1 MRTRRL
7 PFPLLADLKAAQGR
21 DLRKDLVAGLTT
33 AVLLVPQGMAYAL
46 LIGLPPVAGLY
57 AALVA
62 PLGYALLG
70 SSRELSVGPVALDSL
85 LVLSALSSFAS
96 VSPDAYAALAAT
108 LALLVAA
115 FQVLLGALRLGA
127 LVTLLSQPVLSGF
140 TSAAA
145 LLIATSQLP
154 HLLGLRSIQGTN
166 FIEMVSQLAPEFGRA
181 DAATMLIGAVSIAL
195 LVLQKRFAPRAPG
208 ALFVLFATTLLA
220 NVPSFRGE
228 LSLVGAM
235 PEELPRFTLPPLDA
249 ALLSQLLPSAF
260 LIAMVGFVES
270 IAVARLYAKKGKYP
284 LYADREFLAL
294 GAANAFAG
302 FFQGYPV
309 AGGLSRTAV
318 NAQAGARTGLSAVVT
333 SVAVLAALLFL
344 TPLLSN
350 IPQAALAAI
359 IVTAVFSLVE
369 LRQVRERFRVQKS
382 EGILLVFSFLA
393 TLGFGIMTGLIAG
406 TLASLVWFLW
416 RTTRPHL
423 AVLGRV
429 PGTQLFRNVKRY
441 RGLVTYEGVLILR
454 LDAQLYFANAEY
466 FRDQLA
472 KLEAAA
478 PLPPQLILLDASA
491 INHIDSSAAELLE
504 ELDSE
509 YEARQIR
516 FFLAG
521 VKGPVRDVLERTGL
535 MEKRR
540 NEYGY
545 VSVHEALEAYW
556 GSGQSPHRP
565 SRTLGTAAGL

>member
-7 PFPLLADLKAAQGR
+7 PFPLLADLKTAQGR

-166 FIEMVSQLAPEFGRA
+166 FIEMVSQLAPELGRA
-181 DAATMLIGAVSIAL
+181 EAATMLIGAVSIGL

-220 NVPSFRGE
+220 KVPNFRGG

-294 GAANAFAG
+294 GAANALAG

-478 PLPPQLILLDASA
+478 PLPLQLILLDASA

-516 FFLAG
+516 FLLAG

>member
-166 FIEMVSQLAPEFGRA
+166 FIEMVSQLAPELGRA
-181 DAATMLIGAVSIAL
+181 EAATMLIGAVSIAL

-220 NVPSFRGE
+220 NVPNFRGG

-294 GAANAFAG
+294 GAANALAG

-382 EGILLVFSFLA
+382 EGFLLVFSFLA

-516 FFLAG
+516 FLLAG